1 MLKKLRSWQI
11 TVIVGTTLLISSL
24 FIVLLVA
31 FLLGPPSLTKDKN
44 TAIYSYD
51 GHLIGYERGEE
62 NRQWISLDEVND
74 YFIDAVIIAEDKHFY
89 KHKGF
94 DFKRT
99 LHALWKNLRSWS
111 LKEGAST
118 LTQQY
123 ARNLYLSHEKTWI
136 RKIKEAFYTIRLE
149 MFYTKDEILEG
160 YINTIY
166 FGHGAYGVETASKY
180 FFNKRAKDL
189 TLAEAAMLASIPRG
203 PTYYSP
209 LNDFKRAK
217 QRQQHILSLLKNSKR
232 ISEGTYALAKREPL
246 TFTQQNRP
254 THVRLGAYFHD
265 VVRKEAS
272 ELLKTDEATIR
283 ANGYKI
289 YTTLGVSEQA
299 QLEKTIEQTIDQT
312 SDIQIGAM
320 AVDQQTGAIRALVG
334 GKDYEQSPFNRTTM
348 AKRMPGSAI
357 KPLLYYIALEH
368 HYTPS
373 TRLMSQPTS
382 FKFADE
388 KVYAPKNYNGH
399 YANAPVTL
407 AQALAL
413 SDNIY
418 AVKTHLYLGV
428 DKLPLYKDKFGITS
442 DLPEIPS
449 LALGTASVTV
459 YEMVTAFARLAS
471 GGKDIEPYSI
481 EKIVDQD
488 GKTVYERRKNLSLK
502 QILDPKKSFVMTH
515 LLTGMFNPTFN
526 DYMQVTGTS
535 IIDKV
540 SQQYAGKS
548 GTTSYDRW
556 MIGYSPSLTT
566 GVWVGYDDHRP
577 MEKVAETN
585 YAKIIWADFMEAV
598 HAKEEEQSFQIPKG
612 IVQAKI
618 DPETGYLAT
627 PYCPKEEIM
636 FYEQNSE
643 PTSYCQVHY
652 PKDEP
657 MKQVVERE
665 EKKQTLFEK
674 IIELF
679 SFKKE

>member
-1 MLKKLRSWQI
+1 MLNKPMSLQ
-11 TVIVGTTLLISSL
+11 TIVVVLIATFISSL
-24 FIVLLVA
+24 LIILFIA
-31 FLLGPPSLTKDKN
+31 FLLGPPSLTNEKN
-44 TAIYSYD
+44 TSIYSYD

-62 NRQWISLDEVND
+62 NRQWISLDEVKD
-74 YFIDAVIIAEDKHFY
+74 HFIDAVIIAEDKNFY
-89 KHKGF
+89 KHRGF
-94 DFKRT
+94 DLKRT
-99 LHALWKNLRSWS
+99 AHALWKNIRSWS

-123 ARNLYLSHEKTWI
+123 ARNLYLSHEKTWL

-149 MFYTKDEILEG
+149 MFYTKDEISEG

-166 FGHGAYGVETASKY
+166 FGHGTYGVETASNY
-180 FFNKRAKDL
+180 FFNKKANEL
-189 TLAEAAMLASIPRG
+189 TIAEATMLASIPRG

-217 QRQQHILSLLKNSKR
+217 QRQQHILRLLKNNEN
-232 ISEGTYALAKREPL
+232 ISETSFTLAKQEHL
-246 TFTQQNRP
+246 TFTQKQRP
-254 THVRLGAYFHD
+254 TQVRLGAYFHD
-265 VVRKEAS
+265 LVRKEAS
-272 ELLKTDEATIR
+272 ELLKIDEAAIR
-283 ANGYKI
+283 ANGYEI
-289 YTTLGVSEQA
+289 YTTLGVNEQI
-299 QLEKTIEQTIDQT
+299 QLEKTIEQTIDDV
-312 SDIQIGAM
+312 SDIQVGAI
-320 AVDQQTGAIRALVG
+320 AVEQQTGAIRALVG
-334 GKDYEQSPFNRTTM
+334 GKDYAKSPFNRATM
-348 AKRMPGSAI
+348 AKRMPGSAF

-382 FKFADE
+382 FKLANE

-399 YANAPVTL
+399 YANGPVTL

-413 SDNIY
+413 SDNIF

-428 DKLPLYKDKFGITS
+428 EKLPLYKDKFGITS
-442 DLPEIPS
+442 KLPAVPS

-471 GGKDIEPYSI
+471 GGKEIEPYTI
-481 EKIVDQD
+481 EKIVDQY
-488 GKTVYERRKNLSLK
+488 GKTVYERGKNLSSR
-502 QILDPKKSFVMTH
+502 QVLDPKKSFIMTH
-515 LLTGMFNPTFN
+515 LLTGMFNPKYN
-526 DYMQVTGTS
+526 DYMQVTGTTM
-535 IIDKV
+535 IDKI
-540 SQQYAGKS
+540 SRQYAGKS

-585 YAKIIWADFMEAV
+585 YAKTIWANFMEAV
-598 HAKEEEQSFQIPKG
+598 HEKKEKQSFPIPQG
-612 IVQAKI
+612 IVQVKV
-618 DPETGYLAT
+618 DPATGFLAT
-627 PYCPKEEIM
+627 PYCPSEEVM

-643 PTSYCQVHY
+643 PTTYCQVHY
-652 PKDEP
+652 PKDE
-657 MKQVVERE
+657 QERQIVETE

-679 SFKKE
+679 SFKK